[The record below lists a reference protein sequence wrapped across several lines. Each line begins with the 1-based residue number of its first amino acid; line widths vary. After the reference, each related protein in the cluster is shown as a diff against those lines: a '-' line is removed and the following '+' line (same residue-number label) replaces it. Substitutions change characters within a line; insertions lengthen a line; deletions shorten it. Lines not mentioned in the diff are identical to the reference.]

1 MINYYQE
8 LNLDRSMSCEELRRE
23 INRQRRKYQMSSQ
36 NAPDYE
42 TQQQAEKILDTLREA
57 VDVLTDAEKRAA
69 YDLKLD
75 GIASAIAKPGAD
87 GPAVLAGAKARLLAL
102 IEQQVM
108 SGDPQR
114 ALRNLRESP
123 VYSAQPD
130 DPYVRITEARCLAA
144 SGQLSE
150 ARNLYQQVRDGD
162 LSGADADL
170 LSKIALLD
178 LQYLNDAHT
187 PLQLTTEMLER
198 WPNHAALHEAYCLQA
213 IRRNAPEEA
222 ETMLKRF
229 LHLNTSLAA
238 KVMAGEIYAKIALT
252 HAEGYDED
260 KGVYYYPSKESAN
273 EFGRLVRQ
281 ASELTHSPE
290 ITGLEEAYRRGQKLS
305 FSPIGVCLVIST
317 LVYWL
322 ILMMMPGLASIAS
335 ILMTFSFLSVPFQ
348 FVPSWI
354 SARQRRRKFRPGPFA
369 FIDVLGAAW
378 SFPFYAMR
386 IMRR

>member
-114 ALRNLRESP
+114 ALRSLRESP

-213 IRRNAPEEA
+213 IRRNARK
-222 ETMLKRF
+222 KRRPC
-229 LHLNTSLAA
+229 S
-238 KVMAGEIYAKIALT
+238 
-252 HAEGYDED
+252 
-260 KGVYYYPSKESAN
+260 SA
-273 EFGRLVRQ
+273 
-281 ASELTHSPE
+281 S
-290 ITGLEEAYRRGQKLS
+290 
-305 FSPIGVCLVIST
+305 ST
-317 LVYWL
+317 
-322 ILMMMPGLASIAS
+322 
-335 ILMTFSFLSVPFQ
+335 
-348 FVPSWI
+348 
-354 SARQRRRKFRPGPFA
+354 
-369 FIDVLGAAW
+369 
-378 SFPFYAMR
+378 
-386 IMRR
+386 